1 MEYIIEVGGSIYAPL
16 LNFENHNIL
25 IVGDFIPSVIRMC
38 EYSLYG
44 STCNIFPVMFLQTF
58 KTNEEKIIEVGLSP
72 KKHCVICFNESP
84 SKMMRNAFYFI
95 IKALF
100 GLKIFKFLSWR
111 FGHVGKTAWLER

>member
-95 IKALF
+95 IKAF
-100 GLKIFKFLSWR
+100 SLSR
-111 FGHVGKTAWLER
+111 YLNFCLDVLVM